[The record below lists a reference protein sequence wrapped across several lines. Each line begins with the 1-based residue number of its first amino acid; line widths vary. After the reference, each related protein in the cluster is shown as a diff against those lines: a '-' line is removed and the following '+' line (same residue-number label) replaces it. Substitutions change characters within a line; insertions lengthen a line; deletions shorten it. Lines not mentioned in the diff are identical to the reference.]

1 MTYTMVF
8 HRRGMSLRPIN
19 SIKNVFDTSGIMAAV
34 TNTSLALT
42 TFGVRN
48 ADLATSN
55 EVNVGSKIT
64 SVFLEIFF
72 YTEGGEVANEVPLV
86 DWYILKDD
94 GNAYGTTFNASNLPT
109 PGATGTHI
117 NKRKILH
124 EEKGLAGG
132 GNASLTGVPMVFKG
146 VIRIP
151 RGKQRWAE
159 SDVLRILAR
168 SNFATKFCVKAIYK
182 WYQ

>member
-1 MTYTMVF
+1 M
-8 HRRGMSLRPIN
+8 GLRPIN
-19 SIKNVFDTSGIMAAV
+19 SIKNVVDNSGIIAATTDTSIQIAI
-34 TNTSLALT
+34 N
-42 TFGVRN
+42 GVRN
-48 ADLATSN
+48 ADLATAN

-72 YTEGGEVANEVPLV
+72 YTEGGEVTNEVPLV

-94 GNAYGTTFNASNLPT
+94 GNAYGTTFNANNLPT
-109 PGATGTHI
+109 PGATGVHQ

-132 GNASLTGVPMVFKG
+132 GNASLEGVPMVFKG

-159 SDVLRILAR
+159 ADVLRIVAR
-168 SNFATKFCVKAIYK
+168 ANFATKFCVKSLYK
-182 WYQ
+182 WFQ

>member
-1 MTYTMVF
+1 MVF
-8 HRRGMSLRPIN
+8 RRSMALRPIN
-19 SIKNVFDTSGIMAAV
+19 SIKNVFDASGIMAAS
-34 TNTSLALT
+34 TNTSLALMI
-42 TFGVRN
+42 FGVRN
-48 ADLATSN
+48 ADLATAN
-55 EVNVGSKIT
+55 EVNTGSKVNG
-64 SVFLEIFF
+64 VFLEIFF
-72 YTEGGEVANEVPLV
+72 YSEGGELTNEVPLV

-94 GNAYGTTFNASNLPT
+94 GNSYGVTFNPTNLPT
-109 PGATGTHI
+109 PGATGVHA

-124 EEKGLAGG
+124 EEKGLSGG
-132 GNASLTGVPMVFKG
+132 GDGSLTGVPMVFKG

-159 SDVLRILAR
+159 NDVLRVCAR

>member
-1 MTYTMVF
+1 MTYSMVF
-8 HRRGMSLRPIN
+8 RRMSALRPIN
-19 SIKNVFDTSGIMAAV
+19 SIKNVVDNSGIIPNSTDTSI
-34 TNTSLALT
+34 SLPI
-42 TFGVRN
+42 FGVRN
-48 ADLATSN
+48 ADLATAN
-55 EVNVGSKIT
+55 EVDVGCKVT

-72 YTEGGEVANEVPLV
+72 FTEGGELANEVPLV

-94 GNAYGTTFNASNLPT
+94 GNAYGTTFNAINLPS
-109 PGATGTHI
+109 PGGTGTHQ

-132 GNASLTGVPMVFKG
+132 GNLALQGVPMVFKG

-159 SDVLRILAR
+159 ADVLRICAR
-168 SNFATKFCVKAIYK
+168 ANFATKFCVKSIYK
-182 WYQ
+182 WYK

>member
-1 MTYTMVF
+1 
-8 HRRGMSLRPIN
+8 MSLRPIN
-19 SIKNVFDTSGIMAAV
+19 SIKNVFDASGILAAGV
-34 TNTSLALT
+34 NTSIALPI
-42 TFGVRN
+42 FGVRN
-48 ADLATSN
+48 ADLATAN
-55 EVNVGSKIT
+55 EVDVGSKVT

-72 YTEGGEVANEVPLV
+72 FSEGGELANEVPLV

-94 GNAYGTTFNASNLPT
+94 GNAYGVTFNATNLPT
-109 PGATGTHI
+109 PGATGTHQ

-124 EEKGLAGG
+124 EEKGLTGG
-132 GNASLTGVPMVFKG
+132 GNLSLAGIPMVFKG

-168 SNFATKFCVKAIYK
+168 ANFNTKFCVKALYK
-182 WYQ
+182 WFS